1 MEYIKARGIRYANE
15 LPTIRKK
22 KDAPLQP
29 VFEAF
34 TNAWEAIREKYSDEH
49 LNRGTI
55 TLELYCIP
63 NATSSENGIY
73 DFDKLCANFNIR
85 YKLSH
90 AQLLRSYKVI
100 YIDKKAYY
108 LFTYQLFEPSVRH
121 IFDGNIPKNNNA
133 AKILKF
139 WNFSDEQLTD
149 KLLSSKVQ
157 LLNRDISSVPEEDY
171 PSSIND
177 ARLIYKNRVMV
188 A

>member
-1 MEYIKARGIRYANE
+1 MSTQIKCVIPFIDE
-15 LPTIRKK
+15 EFK
-22 KDAPLQP
+22 KDYLSKDFGFVDAYLYDQNRPSLEDC
-29 VFEAF
+29 VF
-34 TNAWEAIREKYSDEH
+34 
-49 LNRGTI
+49 L
-55 TLELYCIP
+55 L
-63 NATSSENGIY
+63 Y
-73 DFDKLCANFNIR
+73 DFDKLCTNFNIR

-100 YIDKKAYY
+100 YINKKAYY

-121 IFDGNIPKNNNA
+121 ILNGNIPKNNNA

-171 PSSIND
+171 SSSIND
-177 ARLIYKNRVMV
+177 ARMIYKNRVMV